1 MTTATKSAHKATLI
15 HKEDQIYSYRGGLFA
30 KNKEAATPVEAWLV
44 NVNGVEHKARTKAMA
59 KEIIDYVV
67 EANQPELELEA
78 PAQEE
83 KPKAKKTK
91 ADVKANILKEREAAV
106 QETYTILEV
115 AEAMKATN
123 GLDGIVCW
131 YNDPTYY
138 KPINYGVQQG
148 WLSRVST
155 TQVYWTEAGIE
166 AYKATQ
172 EVAVEVKEEA
182 STSSQ
187 DVDVLKVMNTIS
199 FGVQTNKSDYKK
211 SPMEEGLET
220 LIPAVK
226 MWERDASTTDKTGK
240 VRIYMSKKLF
250 NKPNYRKQIRTLSE
264 SLKEK
269 YGTEIVVTMYDIN
282 KYMTMVDNRIEAHEF
297 VLAFHYLNGWIGKDA
312 TTATKALLKDY

>member
-30 KNKEAATPVEAWLV
+30 KNKEATSQVEAGVV

-91 ADVKANILKEREAAV
+91 ADVKANILKDREVAV

-123 GLDGIVCW
+123 GLDGLVCW
-131 YNDPTYY
+131 YSDPTYY

-155 TQVYWTEAGIE
+155 TQVYWTEAGSD

-172 EVAVEVKEEA
+172 EVKVEVA
-182 STSSQ
+182 DATSDA
-187 DVDVLKVMNTIS
+187 DVIHAMTTLS
-199 FGVQTNKSDYKK
+199 FGVQTNQPDYKK
-211 SPMEEGLET
+211 SPMEEELET
-220 LIPAVK
+220 LTPAVK
-226 MWERDASTTDKTGK
+226 MWERGASKTDKTGK
-240 VRIYMSKKLF
+240 VRIYLSKALF
-250 NKPNYRKQIRTLSE
+250 NKPHYRKQIRTLQE

-282 KYMTMVDNRIEAHEF
+282 QYMTMADNRIEAHEF
-297 VLAFHYLNGWIGKDA
+297 VLAFHYLNGWISKEA